1 MSLSRR
7 TQQPCRRPPAVDSPD
22 QPKWPT
28 VGDTAA
34 TTAGRLV
41 LREYD
46 DAGNIEE
53 LVAAVQATFEE
64 ALSAAAGD
72 TPSADALR
80 ACESLLDRLS
90 HGLDEAFAMD
100 RRDVAVFMVGQYRLR
115 FAKILEQLCGLDLSV
130 DDQLAIVSV
139 VQVFSTFTNAV
150 VFKWPGTVLPLPLHE
165 VGAVAPLV
173 DRLSPFCEGHLLLR
187 SPGGASSWQRYWA
200 VLDRGQLALY
210 SSRVKADA
218 DPGTCCLR
226 MSLSAVV
233 SVQTDDASRMLTL
246 SLIRV
251 AETAHSAG
259 CTGLTVTE
267 QLFSSMDFRVDMA
280 PDYKAWSCALR
291 TSQEAAVLWSQ
302 FSTVQPQWSQLA
314 KARSPRWTS
323 PLGSTEKSDIAA
335 RMASAASEAIGM
347 CLPSEHRWSI
357 SDSVAAVNG
366 GLSAVLGEALQGMLC
381 LLSNALWTR
390 LAASAPW
397 YWNCELEEVELP
409 VEQCD
414 RMVATDALA
423 LAHCELLRQL
433 AAAVCEVT
441 SADMYQ
447 KHADEQA
454 RLGAWSMK
462 MQCEAGR
469 WCGGLSETLQPLH
482 QPACWPT
489 LLGPGVLIYQK
500 QLPPPSLLIHN
511 GFDDASSWCGIDQWC
526 IVQYASPPSVPMP
539 DDGAEMGQA
548 GAVALQCISCL
559 PSKLECCAGGDRSG
573 RMADVC
579 MPDGRYAIVFH
590 GDSADVPAVLW
601 LTDAELAERWK
612 CAIHDMQTS
621 TIILPGDEGGQEDT
635 MQDLVEAT
643 QMVEELCDDLF
654 EMYAAEL
661 TSLQEQEQ
669 ETDDRYHAQGAPEP
683 PPTPDL
689 HTPSDQDSPPPI
701 VADGDSRVPCRRCTP
716 ERAAE
721 VQRAIQGMFEGICLS
736 HIPHFE
742 ASTADATLEDDATD
756 QLQEKAARSLVRWA
770 EWYSLRMEC
779 VASSL
784 AVAMNLDWG
793 AKFRAAGPRLQATP
807 AFSAAIDA
815 SCIAAMKRLQAL
827 VGSALKRART
837 ASDNTIIM
845 VEDRCTH
852 IFWQELVIAALRNF
866 ESVCAIGC
874 VRLVYN
880 LARGIVGLLV
890 ETAAACAASESR
902 STSASIDWVCTVVNS
917 GVLAFPLVSRLLSRF
932 ENAITDPYRTQL
944 DTNSVKVAFSN
955 MVRDGVEWLA
965 SAVVQDV
972 RTILCTSLSPWSA
985 QDEDGGM
992 EMTMAAV
999 VATVADY
1006 FDDFGVLLVQEQ
1018 LEIVAEGVATGFAH
1032 VYLECL
1038 LRDPHGGRHVDG
1050 DDADAVAA
1058 QAAQAVEGDLLLVMS
1073 VLSAHVA
1080 APRLDTALQPLR
1092 SVAALLVAPIVPA
1105 EQFAVEF
1112 DRLCRRH
1119 WGSNG
1124 ISFALAERILDL
1136 RGVTDGVLS
1145 RAKTN
1150 ARTACEQRLVAH
1162 WSTMQLVVAP
1172 VQPSTHRTQETS
1184 RRRRIN
1190 WQERGCDTFC
1200 HSCAGSASSTS
1211 ATHQLLIHQ
1220 SRTPSVFELL
1230 EGELG
1235 LAEISTLAELELFR
1249 EEMALATTVQALE
1262 AAHAEIRALEQK
1274 KEECV
1279 AVRDMYRAEL
1289 SDLTGELAALAAS
1302 NAAPQG
1308 VALRGSSQKVTNL
1321 RRVTDGS
1328 CAETSEIVGDDI

>member
-1 MSLSRR
+1 M
-7 TQQPCRRPPAVDSPD
+7 
-22 QPKWPT
+22 
-28 VGDTAA
+28 
-34 TTAGRLV
+34 
-41 LREYD
+41 LREHD
-46 DAGNIEE
+46 GAGDIEE
-53 LVAAVQATFEE
+53 LMAAVQATFEE

-72 TPSADALR
+72 TPSGDALR

-115 FAKILEQLCGLDLSV
+115 FAKILEQLCGLELSV

-139 VQVFSTFTNAV
+139 VQVFSTFTNTV
-150 VFKWPGTVLPLPLHE
+150 VCKWPGTVLPLPLHE
-165 VGAVAPLV
+165 VGAVTPLM
-173 DRLSPFCEGHLLLR
+173 DRFSPFCEGHLLFR
-187 SPGGASSWQRYWA
+187 APGGASSWQRYWA

-210 SSRVKADA
+210 SSRVKADD

-233 SVQTDDASRMLTL
+233 SVQTDDTSRMLTL

-251 AETAHSAG
+251 AETAHSA
-259 CTGLTVTE
+259 CCSGLTVTE

-280 PDYKAWSCALR
+280 PDYKAWSCALS
-291 TSQEAAVLWSQ
+291 TSQEAAALWSQ
-302 FSTVQPQWSQLA
+302 FSTAQPQWSQLA

-323 PLGSTEKSDIAA
+323 PLGGTEESDIAA
-335 RMASAASEAIGM
+335 RMASAASEAIGL
-347 CLPSEHRWSI
+347 CLPSEHWWSI
-357 SDSVAAVNG
+357 LDSVAAVNG
-366 GLSAVLGEALQGMLC
+366 SLSAALGEALQGMLC

-397 YWNCELEEVELP
+397 YWNCELEKAELP

-414 RMVATDALA
+414 GMVATDALA

-433 AAAVCEVT
+433 AAAVRQVT

-447 KHADEQA
+447 QRADEQA
-454 RLGAWSMK
+454 RLGAWSLK

-469 WCGGLSETLQPLH
+469 WCGGLSETLQPLR

-489 LLGPGVLIYQK
+489 LLGPGALIYRN
-500 QLPPPSLLIHN
+500 QLPSPSLPIHN
-511 GFDDASSWCGIDQWC
+511 GLDDAPSWCGVDQWC
-526 IVQYASPPSVPMP
+526 VVQYASPPSVPIP
-539 DDGAEMGQA
+539 GDGTEMGEA
-548 GAVALQCISCL
+548 GAVALRCISCL
-559 PSKLECCAGGDRSG
+559 PSKLECCAGGGRSG
-573 RMADVC
+573 RMADLC
-579 MPDGRYAIVFH
+579 MPDGRCAIVFH

-601 LTDAELAERWK
+601 LADAELAEKWK
-612 CAIHDMQTS
+612 SVIHGMQTS
-621 TIILPGDEGGQEDT
+621 TVVLPSDEGDQDDTVVLPGDEGGQDDT
-635 MQDLVEAT
+635 VQDLVEAT
-643 QMVEELCDDLF
+643 QMVEELCIDLF
-654 EMYAAEL
+654 EMYAADL

-669 ETDDRYHAQGAPEP
+669 ETNDRYHSQGSPEP
-683 PPTPDL
+683 PPKPDL
-689 HTPSDQDSPPPI
+689 RIPSDQDSPPPI
-701 VADGDSRVPCRRCTP
+701 AAVGDSRVPSRRCTP

-721 VQRAIQGMFEGICLS
+721 VQRAIQGMFEGICVS
-736 HIPHFE
+736 HIPHFG
-742 ASTADATLEDDATD
+742 ASAADATLEDDVAD
-756 QLQEKAARSLVRWA
+756 QLQEKAAQSLVRWA

-784 AVAMNLDWG
+784 AVAMNLGWG
-793 AKFRAAGPRLQATP
+793 AKLRAAGPRLQATP

-815 SCIAAMKRLQAL
+815 SCSAAMRRLQAS
-827 VGSALKRART
+827 VGSALKHART
-837 ASDNTIIM
+837 ASDNTVLM
-845 VEDRCTH
+845 VDDRCTH
-852 IFWQELVIAALRNF
+852 IFWQELVIAALREF
-866 ESVCAIGC
+866 EAVCAIGC
-874 VRLVYN
+874 VRLLYN
-880 LARGIVGLLV
+880 LARGIVGLFV
-890 ETAAACAASESR
+890 ETAEACTASESR
-902 STSASIDWVCTVVNS
+902 STSASIDWVCTVANT
-917 GVLAFPLVSRLLSRF
+917 GVLAFPLVSRLLARL
-932 ENAITDPYRTQL
+932 ENAIPDPYRTQL
-944 DTNSVKVAFSN
+944 DTNCVKVALSN

-965 SAVVQDV
+965 AAVVQDV
-972 RTILCTSLSPWSA
+972 QTILCTSSSRWSA
-985 QDEDGGM
+985 QDEDEGM
-992 EMTMAAV
+992 DMTMAAV

-1006 FDDFGVLLVQEQ
+1006 FDDFGVLLVQQ
-1018 LEIVAEGVATGFAH
+1018 HLEIVAEGVATGFAH
-1032 VYLECL
+1032 AYLECL
-1038 LRDPHGGRHVDG
+1038 LRNPHSGRHVAD

-1073 VLSAHVA
+1073 VLSTHLP

-1136 RGVTDGVLS
+1136 RGVADGVLS

-1150 ARTACEQRLVAH
+1150 ARTACEQRLAAH
-1162 WSTMQLVVAP
+1162 WGAVQLVVAP
-1172 VQPSTHRTQETS
+1172 VQPSTRRTQETS

-1211 ATHQLLIHQ
+1211 ATHQLLMHQ
-1220 SRTPSVFELL
+1220 CRTPTVFDLL

-1249 EEMALATTVQALE
+1249 EETALATTVHALE
-1262 AAHAEIRALEQK
+1262 SAHAEIRVLEQK

-1279 AVRDMYRAEL
+1279 AARDMYRAEL
-1289 SDLTGELAALAAS
+1289 SDLTAELEAVAAAS
-1302 NAAPQG
+1302 AMPAQG
-1308 VALRGSSQKVTNL
+1308 VAKPAQPGLQGYVGRA
-1321 RRVTDGS
+1321 TDAPG
-1328 CAETSEIVGDDI
+1328 AEASEIAGDDI